1 MEQQKI
7 ILKLFAYKKRLATIV
22 LENEEQ
28 IDWIMNEINSNKTF
42 IQLGQL
48 IIKTQDIQYIEVIYK

>member
-7 ILKLFAYKKRLATIV
+7 ILKLYAYKKCLAQIE

-48 IIKTQDIQYIEVIYK
+48 IIKRENINYIEVIYK